1 MAKILTVCPRE
12 RSKLNGEMGGVQ
24 GRKRLR
30 PCVGRGRR
38 QRCPVYFRIGGKES
52 QAFIS
57 SDLASPLA
65 PGTFLGPESWEG

>member
-1 MAKILTVCPRE
+1 VWEGVGDKGALSILE
-12 RSKLNGEMGGVQ
+12 G
-24 GRKRLR
+24 
-30 PCVGRGRR
+30 
-38 QRCPVYFRIGGKES
+38 IGGKES